1 MLQLHTRNVCQYLI
15 KKQILPGLG
24 IRLWNVTI
32 YSAPEKQD
40 RDLGKTFT
48 RKSMIQPDLE
58 GSKVWVHNIAECI
71 KTHFGVTDRILH
83 LEKTSE
89 ITHFT
94 MVKQRSL
101 FNRCEHICKNKTQE
115 ATRAPSRTLPRIRG
129 SFASNLDRLS
139 VDIHAFSPPLFAK

>member
-1 MLQLHTRNVCQYLI
+1 
-15 KKQILPGLG
+15 
-24 IRLWNVTI
+24 
-32 YSAPEKQD
+32 
-40 RDLGKTFT
+40 
-48 RKSMIQPDLE
+48 MIQPDLE

-101 FNRCEHICKNKTQE
+101 FNRCEHIRRNKTQE
-115 ATRAPSRTLPRIRG
+115 ATRAPSRTFSTNQGKFCEQFRSTISGYSMPFPHPCLQNSQEQRG
-129 SFASNLDRLS
+129 IKPCFLYYAERRNSDHILCANFT
-139 VDIHAFSPPLFAK
+139 LFCRNIGK